1 MAMKQEI
8 DCWTSLSSAD
18 GEGEGT
24 LQSSHERDE
33 GNICIKREGEVE
45 KETCLSVPGS
55 DGLRDEGQLV
65 LTQDGMVFTLK
76 QEVGT
81 DMFEILS
88 STEGLES
95 STEQGYKTA
104 TITEERL
111 DSRHQGVVETIV
123 GSRINYDEEPCV
135 GMVVHMG
142 SKRSQH
148 QACIPPT
155 KKQRVQVQQP
165 EEETTLY
172 QQQEEKTPELP
183 SKDDCELR
191 FRGIP
196 ELWQPT
202 SRPTEELQRHR
213 RAPYHAR
220 QPTTRPAKELERPQ
234 PAPYHAWLKTRPA
247 KELEKPQPAP
257 YHQWLR
263 QPTTRPTK
271 ELKRPQ
277 PAPYHTEPRQPT
289 TRPAEE
295 LQRHQPT
302 PDHAHQPTNKPA
314 EELQGHQPTPDHAHQ
329 PTTRPAKE
337 LQSPQPAPQFTDL
350 GQAAPSQ
357 SQHPIDHQPELH
369 QPSSS
374 THISE
379 AQPPE
384 GHLESLI
391 LQLSSKLTEL
401 QEQQGTLVREVQQLR
416 EEVRTLSGVKEKCPP
431 VYTPVFGTNSKIFIG
446 SAESRLE
453 MDKADYMKCWE
464 AASTPKDLVL
474 SLLSVHFTYAELAAS
489 NFNGGEVV
497 SGGKTITKTALR
509 RDSRFIAIVSQAEAQ
524 FSGAQSPALQKQIRD
539 AVNNK
544 CRKSKFALS
553 NNLLD
558 PNAPRR

>member
-1 MAMKQEI
+1 MSFHFLLCLTFYLLLFSPVYYYLFNDE
-8 DCWTSLSSAD
+8 CLLSSY
-18 GEGEGT
+18 
-24 LQSSHERDE
+24 L
-33 GNICIKREGEVE
+33 
-45 KETCLSVPGS
+45 LP
-55 DGLRDEGQLV
+55 
-65 LTQDGMVFTLK
+65 
-76 QEVGT
+76 
-81 DMFEILS
+81 
-88 STEGLES
+88 
-95 STEQGYKTA
+95 
-104 TITEERL
+104 
-111 DSRHQGVVETIV
+111 IV
-123 GSRINYDEEPCV
+123 
-135 GMVVHMG
+135 
-142 SKRSQH
+142 
-148 QACIPPT
+148 AIPWHPRALAAHIPT
-155 KKQRVQVQQP
+155 HWRASGHK
-165 EEETTLY
+165 
-172 QQQEEKTPELP
+172 
-183 SKDDCELR
+183 
-191 FRGIP
+191 
-196 ELWQPT
+196 
-202 SRPTEELQRHR
+202 

-220 QPTTRPAKELERPQ
+220 QPTTRPAEELQRPP

-271 ELKRPQ
+271 ELERPQ
-277 PAPYHTEPRQPT
+277 LVPYHTEPRQPT

-295 LQRHQPT
+295 LQRHKPT
-302 PDHAHQPTNKPA
+302 PDHAHQPTTRLA
-314 EELQGHQPTPDHAHQ
+314 EELQGHQPTPDHTHQPTTLLAEELSRHQPTPDHAHQ
-329 PTTRPAKE
+329 PTTQTAEE
-337 LQSPQPAPQFTDL
+337 LQRPQPAPHHAVL
-350 GQAAPSQ
+350 NQAAPSQ

-391 LQLSSKLTEL
+391 LHLSSKLTEL

-416 EEVRTLSGVKEKCPP
+416 EEVRMLSGVKEKCPP

-474 SLLSVHFTYAELAAS
+474 SLLSVHFTSAELAAS

-497 SGGKTITKTALR
+497 SGGKMITKIALR

-553 NNLLD
+553 NHLLD